1 MTHDSGDLP
10 ARGVGYSLLA
20 SGLFGVV
27 FYLSGV
33 VDASPEAV
41 FGWRM
46 LIMTA
51 CYFLVLISPA
61 GRRSLAE
68 LWRTL
73 TRAWW
78 MPMIFAV
85 TSFLVSAQM
94 WLFSWAPV
102 HGHALD
108 ASLGYLLLPIVLVL
122 VGRIGFKESV
132 SALQW
137 VAAAVALAAVVLKVV
152 ATSAVSWVTFVV
164 CIGYALYFGV
174 RRRVGLDSPTAFGVE
189 VALTVPVAVLLIV
202 VCRGASSWSGYAAVV
217 AVGLAGTV
225 AMAAYVAAS
234 SLLSMPVFG
243 LLTYV
248 EPVLLF
254 GVALMLGERL
264 TGLDAVVYA
273 LLAVALTVLAIGGF
287 RTTGRKPAEPLDGND
302 GNEEGCRLLGV
313 ASSQLPW
320 SRTTGVVRET
330 TSCLPDATAG
340 TTKTSRERY
349 LGAQE

>member
-1 MTHDSGDLP
+1 MPGSAGPP

-20 SGLFGVV
+20 SGLFGVI

-51 CYFLVLISPA
+51 CYGLVLISPA

-78 MPMIFAV
+78 MPMIFAT

-132 SALQW
+132 SGLQW
-137 VAAAVALAAVVLKVV
+137 VAAALALAAVALKVV
-152 ATSAVSWVTFVV
+152 AASAVSWVTFAV

-174 RRRVGLDSPTAFGVE
+174 RRRMGVDSPAAFGVE
-189 VALTVPVAVLLIV
+189 VALTVPVSVLLIV
-202 VCRGASSWSGYAAVV
+202 VCRGASTWSGYAAVA

-254 GVALMLGERL
+254 GVALVLGERL
-264 TGLDAVVYA
+264 TGLDVVVYA
-273 LLAVALTVLAIGGF
+273 LLAVALTVLAVGGF
-287 RTTGRKPAEPLDGND
+287 RATGRKPAEPLDGFD
-302 GNEEGCRLLGV
+302 GNEEGCRLRGV